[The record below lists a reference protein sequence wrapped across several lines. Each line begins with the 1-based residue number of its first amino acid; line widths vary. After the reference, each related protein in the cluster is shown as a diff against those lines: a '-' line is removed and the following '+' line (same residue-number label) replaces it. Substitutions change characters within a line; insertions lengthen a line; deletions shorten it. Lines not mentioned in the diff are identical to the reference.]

1 MKNFFLTVFLVL
13 IILLPSFC
21 QEIDKTQLALDIADV
36 NQANTKAL
44 MEYIWKRE
52 TQVYASGEVKLTL
65 LTELSVNEA
74 GKLESRVIDAKSDVK
89 QKRGL
94 RGRVQSNAM
103 DAKADY
109 IEKGIQLLVA
119 YGYMSKGNL
128 VDFFDKA
135 EISSSN
141 DLIKMVAT
149 NVYVNKDKVTLTVNK
164 NTHLYTKK
172 EFSSFIGEDPV
183 SGVIYYETFKNGVS
197 HVSNM
202 VLNMPSEKMKL
213 DATNKDYTV
222 RVR

>member
-1 MKNFFLTVFLVL
+1 MKRFYLTIIPVL
-13 IILLPSFC
+13 IVLLPSFG
-21 QEIDKTQLALDIADV
+21 QEINKTQLALDIADV

-52 TQVYASGEVKLTL
+52 MLVYSGDEVKLTL
-65 LTELSVNEA
+65 LTELSVNDE
-74 GKLESRVIDAKSDVK
+74 GKLESRVIEAKSDVK
-89 QKRGL
+89 KKRGI
-94 RGRVQSNAM
+94 RGKVQSNAM
-103 DAKADY
+103 DAKTDY
-109 IEKGIQLLVA
+109 IEKGVKLLLA

-141 DLIKMVAT
+141 DLISMVAN
-149 NVYVNKDKVTLTVNK
+149 NVYVEKDKVTLTVNK

>member
-1 MKNFFLTVFLVL
+1 MKRFYLTIIPVL
-13 IILLPSFC
+13 IVLLPSFG

-52 TQVYASGEVKLTL
+52 MLVYSGDEVKLTL
-65 LTELSVNEA
+65 LTELSVNDS
-74 GKLESRVIDAKSDVK
+74 GKLESRVIEAKSDVK
-89 QKRGL
+89 QKRGI
-94 RGRVQSNAM
+94 RGKVQSNTM
-103 DAKADY
+103 DAKTDY
-109 IEKGIQLLVA
+109 IEKGLKLLLA

-141 DLIKMVAT
+141 DLISMVAN
-149 NVYVNKDKVTLTVNK
+149 NVYVEKDKVTLTVNK